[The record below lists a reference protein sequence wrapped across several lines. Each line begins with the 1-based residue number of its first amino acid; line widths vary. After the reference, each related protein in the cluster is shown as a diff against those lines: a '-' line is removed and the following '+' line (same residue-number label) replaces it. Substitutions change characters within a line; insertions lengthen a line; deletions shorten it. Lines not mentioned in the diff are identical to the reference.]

1 MESFKKVFYF
11 PLGLKISQTIDELEL
26 ELNNLGKIYCTCTVY
41 PCRIPSLYF
50 YVIISLQ
57 SFAFYFSIL

>member
-50 YVIISLQ
+50 YVIISH
-57 SFAFYFSIL
+57 

>member
-26 ELNNLGKIYCTCTVY
+26 ELNNLGKIYCTYIVY
-41 PCRIPSLYF
+41 P
-50 YVIISLQ
+50 
-57 SFAFYFSIL
+57 